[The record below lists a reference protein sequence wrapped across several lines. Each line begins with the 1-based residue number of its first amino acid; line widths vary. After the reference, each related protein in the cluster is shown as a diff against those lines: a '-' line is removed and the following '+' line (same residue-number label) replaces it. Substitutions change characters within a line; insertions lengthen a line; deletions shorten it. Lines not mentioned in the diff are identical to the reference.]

1 MFEWFKR
8 RRKSAG
14 TGDSVDATG
23 EQGGDVGRVDLSDE
37 DAAALGMWVDD
48 LMIAPERA
56 VARDLTAGEGV
67 DASVRERFLDPFDE
81 LDSVHTPAQS
91 TVDLNKVLDKLEFF
105 LERLDLD
112 LTVASSLED
121 VTSEETW
128 ATVFS
133 SGYGAPVVERIVQ
146 TMNKVVAARY
156 ADIVPPEL
164 NFHRLDVTEAIG
176 TDNAGGFRDVELAQT
191 ILTEGYALGESYSAR
206 AHLQGVGADRMVGLV
221 LSLIALYLA
230 LVGLLHTVRE
240 SS

>member
-1 MFEWFKR
+1 M
-8 RRKSAG
+8 
-14 TGDSVDATG
+14 
-23 EQGGDVGRVDLSDE
+23 GGVDLSAE
-37 DAAALGMWVDD
+37 DAAARGMWVDG

-56 VARDLTAGEGV
+56 VARVLTTDEGV
-67 DASVRERFLDPFDE
+67 AASVRERFLNPFDE
-81 LDSVHTPAQS
+81 LDSVHTLAKS

-112 LTVASSLED
+112 LAVASSLED

-133 SGYGAPVVERIVQ
+133 SGYGAPVVERIVH

-176 TDNAGGFRDVELAQT
+176 TDNAGGFRDVELAQ
-191 ILTEGYALGESYSAR
+191 R
-206 AHLQGVGADRMVGLV
+206 F
-221 LSLIALYLA
+221 
-230 LVGLLHTVRE
+230 
-240 SS
+240 